1 MVRLPARSGLRPRG
15 YRPVSV
21 RRLGRPCSSSTG
33 MSKGCERGR
42 GGPLRG
48 RFPQGYRGQRVARLI
63 AWGDLRRGSCS
74 SPGSLRHA
82 RLLSLHPPLAEAAL
96 PQMVAPGR
104 CIRCRPRSAH
114 FVAVEEAPVGGWE
127 ERPDCLALAAE
138 ADDEPAVV
146 TIRHDRAPVLACCP
160 QVVEKSLPP
169 LQKSLIFWR
178 LDAYMTRAP

>member
-1 MVRLPARSGLRPRG
+1 VWAS
-15 YRPVSV
+15 S
-21 RRLGRPCSSSTG
+21 RPCAPPGETVFFFDG
-33 MSKGCERGR
+33 DVERVRAGAWR
-42 GGPLRG
+42 TTSVVVSPGL
-48 RFPQGYRGQRVARLI
+48 QGATSCALI

-114 FVAVEEAPVGGWE
+114 FVAVEEAPDGGWE
-127 ERPDCLALAAE
+127 ERPECPALAAE

-160 QVVEKSLPP
+160 QVVEKPLPP
-169 LQKSLIFWR
+169 LQKSLIFSR